1 MRKQCLPASA
11 PLRMIFVEAQGFF
24 MEGKDEIR
32 VIRQ

>member
-1 MRKQCLPASA
+1 MPSSLG
-11 PLRMIFVEAQGFF
+11 PLRMVFVEAQGFF